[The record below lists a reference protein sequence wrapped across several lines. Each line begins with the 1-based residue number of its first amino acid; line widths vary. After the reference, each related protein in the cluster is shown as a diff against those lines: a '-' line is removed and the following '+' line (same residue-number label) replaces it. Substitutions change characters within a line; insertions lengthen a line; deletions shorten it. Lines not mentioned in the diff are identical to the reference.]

1 MISWLFGVFGRHPKA
16 CLVPVGLLAVL
27 AGAELLTARFGAR
40 FIPDPFDLYVVACL
54 VLATLALLAIALA
67 WWVHNRLVAKF
78 TNALAEVQDVM
89 GSHLTEIL
97 ARLVQ
102 DSVYNRRRSSVAWTA
117 DTQSSGHVYASTARP
132 AVTTGGP
139 PMDAFGQIMQGWD
152 PPTGE
157 IGKAS

>member
-27 AGAELLTARFGAR
+27 AGAELLTARFGVR
-40 FIPDPFDLYVVACL
+40 FIPEPFDLYVVASL
-54 VLATLALLAIALA
+54 VLSTLALLALALA
-67 WWVHNRLVAKF
+67 WWVHNRLVKKF
-78 TNALAEVQDVM
+78 TDALKEVQDVL
-89 GSHLTEIL
+89 GSYLTEII

-102 DSVYNRRRSSVAWTA
+102 DSVYNKRRTSWTA

-132 AVTTGGP
+132 AVTDGGP
-139 PMDAFGQIMQGWD
+139 PMDTFGQITQGWD